1 MADGFP
7 PAPLPANS
15 AEAVTLTLVDASPL
29 SSRNQVSA
37 RSLGDGYRASFT
49 IGNPTDDAA
58 LNSLCKKRRV
68 FLGTTH
74 IENVGQLRAA
84 ILAT

>member
-7 PAPLPANS
+7 KAPLPANTTES
-15 AEAVTLTLVDASPL
+15 VTLTLVDASPL

-49 IGNPTDDAA
+49 LGNPGDDAA

-68 FLGTTH
+68 FLGSTH
-74 IENVGQLRAA
+74 IENVDQLREA

>member
-7 PAPLPANS
+7 KAPLPANTTES
-15 AEAVTLTLVDASPL
+15 VTLTLADASL
-29 SSRNQVSA
+29 NAVLVSA

-49 IGNPTDDAA
+49 LGNPGDDPA

-68 FLGTTH
+68 FLGSTH
-74 IENVGQLRAA
+74 IENVDQLLEAV
-84 ILAT
+84 LAT